1 MSQETQQ
8 ALLENV
14 KSWLTIDN
22 EIRALQKEIKERRK
36 MKKQLTTDLMST
48 MKSNDID
55 ALNVPD
61 GELIYN
67 KTKTKAPLSKKHL
80 LSSLTQYFKGDQR
93 MIDELSKFIMETRA
107 EKEKESIRRKI
118 KKIKINLN

>member
-36 MKKQLTTDLMST
+36 MKKQLTTDLMTT

-80 LSSLTQYFKGDQR
+80 LSSLTQYFKGDKR

-118 KKIKINLN
+118 KKNKN

>member
-36 MKKQLTTDLMST
+36 LKKQLSTDLMTT
-48 MKSNDID
+48 MKTNDID

-67 KTKTKAPLSKKHL
+67 KTKTRAPLSKKHL
-80 LSSLTQYFKGDQR
+80 LSSLGQYFKGDQR
-93 MIDELSKFIMETRA
+93 MIDELSKFIMESRA

-118 KKIKINLN
+118 KKNKN

>member
-48 MKSNDID
+48 MKNNDID

-93 MIDELSKFIMETRA
+93 MIDELSKFIMESRA

-118 KKIKINLN
+118 KKKKN

>member
-36 MKKQLTTDLMST
+36 MKKQLTSDLMST
-48 MKSNDID
+48 MKTNDID

-80 LSSLTQYFKGDQR
+80 LSSLGQYFKGDQR

-118 KKIKINLN
+118 KKNKN

>member
-1 MSQETQQ
+1 MSQETQK

-36 MKKQLTTDLMST
+36 LKKQLTTDLMST

-80 LSSLTQYFKGDQR
+80 LSSLGQYFKGDQR

-118 KKIKINLN
+118 KKNKN

>member
-1 MSQETQQ
+1 MSQETQN

-36 MKKQLTTDLMST
+36 MKKQLTTELMTT
-48 MKSNDID
+48 MKTNDID

-80 LSSLTQYFKGDQR
+80 LSSLSQYFKGDKR

-118 KKIKINLN
+118 KKNKN